1 MRDVR
6 AGTKLV
12 ELALSKYGCKYSP
25 DYAKSCGVNVPP
37 NSNWCGLFC
46 GYLLSKLEHK
56 LPPMPQ
62 VARSY
67 LKIGTPVDK
76 PMLGDLAIFWR
87 ESPDDWRG
95 HVSIY
100 IREDVTGI
108 YCLGGNQKGK
118 VQILRYSKNKI
129 LGYRRIRGEP

>member
-1 MRDVR
+1 MR
-6 AGTKLV
+6 
-12 ELALSKYGCKYSP
+12 ALDNYGSKYNPKY
-25 DYAKSCGVNVPP
+25 AESCGVHVPP
-37 NSNWCGLFC
+37 KSNWCGLFIGAMLLKS
-46 GYLLSKLEHK
+46 GYE
-56 LPPMPQ
+56 LPPKPQ

-87 ESPDDWRG
+87 VSPNDWRG

-100 IREDVTGI
+100 IREDETGI

-118 VQILRYSKNKI
+118 VQILKYSKEKL
-129 LGYRRIRGEP
+129 LGFRRITYEEHNTGQIW